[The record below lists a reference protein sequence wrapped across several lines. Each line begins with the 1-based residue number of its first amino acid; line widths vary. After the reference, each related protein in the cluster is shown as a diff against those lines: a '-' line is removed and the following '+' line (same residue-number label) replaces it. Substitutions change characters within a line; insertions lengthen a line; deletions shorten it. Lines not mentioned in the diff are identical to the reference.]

1 MEKIYIEN
9 NNKNKSFFNRL
20 IHSSISVKCSFLL
33 ALVTMFSVVFTPFV
47 GGNGGTNTSY
57 ALPVASS
64 SLPDTF
70 TSKLG
75 TSEIRGNI
83 SGFYV
88 NDYYTNDNVQVFCLE
103 SDINFSTGTSYSKGQ
118 SITDYGLLYL
128 MANSYPNV
136 KFKTADGKDLDANL
150 QTWITQVAIWIYQKE
165 VGAANN
171 SLSAETIEK
180 IKTDTAVTVGDSL
193 TEIGAGLGTGKTL
206 YSEYID
212 RLVKAAIANRNIPN
226 KSLKISFE
234 SDNVTLDESE
244 KYYKTSL
251 ITVTGE
257 PSDNFNGYR
266 FELRNYP
273 KGTMIFDENG
283 NELDLTVRPIS
294 TVSNDTAIYV
304 NNIDPGTKLY
314 IKVPV
319 DEITEENKTVDIY
332 VVGSFTVYD
341 GDYYVADGAQ
351 TITSVKTVNSDI
363 DTGKQITFNYT
374 PDVPDTKTD
383 VSQTV
388 YFIGLLI
395 LLAGVGIIYANVLPK
410 KEQ

>member
-9 NNKNKSFFNRL
+9 NKKKKSFFNKL
-20 IHSSISVKCSFLL
+20 IHSSFSVKCSFVL

-47 GGNGGTNTSY
+47 GGGVTNTSY
-57 ALPVASS
+57 ALPTVDS

-75 TSEIRGNI
+75 KNEIRGNV

-103 SDINFSTGTSYSKGQ
+103 SDIAFSEGTSYSKGQ
-118 SITDYGLLYL
+118 AITDYGLLYL
-128 MANSYPNV
+128 MANSYPN
-136 KFKTADGKDLDANL
+136 KQFKNTAGEDLDANL
-150 QTWITQVAIWIYQKE
+150 QTWITQVAIWLYQKE
-165 VGAANN
+165 VGATNN
-171 SLSAETIEK
+171 NLSVETIEK

-193 TEIGAGLGTGKTL
+193 TEVGAGLSNGQTL
-206 YSEYID
+206 YSVYIKP
-212 RLVKAAIANRNIPN
+212 LVDAAIANKNIPN
-226 KSLKISFE
+226 KSLEISLE
-234 SDNVTLDESE
+234 NDKVTLDADE
-244 KYYKTSL
+244 KYYRTSL
-251 ITVTGE
+251 ITVTGT

-273 KGTMIFDENG
+273 KGTLIFDENG
-283 NELDLTVRPIS
+283 NELELTVRPIS
-294 TVSNDTAIYV
+294 TASNDTAIYV
-304 NNIDPGTKLY
+304 NNITPGTKLY

-319 DEITEENKTVDIY
+319 DEITEENKVVDIY

-341 GDYYVADGAQ
+341 GDYYVAAGAQ
-351 TITSVKTVNSDI
+351 TITSVKTVNTNV
-363 DTGKQITFNYT
+363 DTAEQVTFNYT
-374 PDVPDTKTD
+374 PDVPDTKMNI
-383 VSQTV
+383 SQTV